1 MTNYGPMRADILSHP
16 AGCLVQLRGPEEGP
30 GLANICRSYGV
41 GDFEINKCL
50 LALEMTLI
58 TPVKGFPLEQI

>member
-1 MTNYGPMRADILSHP
+1 MRADILCHP
-16 AGCLVQLRGPEEGP
+16 ADCLVQLRGLEEGL
-30 GLANICRSYGV
+30 GLANVCGNYGA